1 MSTTLPPAAPPAAS
15 LDALQRW
22 MLSALTTPRAVDAT
36 GVDDLFLPAAH
47 IDARA
52 SLAIY
57 QRSYILRLRLCL
69 AEQFPA
75 TRHALGA
82 ALFDDFADEY
92 LRDCP
97 SDSPTLYDLGRRFA
111 GWMEANRPDRD
122 LPPDQR
128 EDWIDFMVDLAH
140 YEYTL
145 FTLFDAPGHDGASID
160 ADGTGAGWP
169 DIGCDDV
176 ALVLQPCLALARY
189 RYPVAA
195 YYHAVRAGASPE
207 FPAAAS
213 SHLVVLRRGFRT
225 ATYPVTPLHFRFLEC
240 LRDRSDVDAALSDI
254 AAFTGRDRDTVA
266 RSWAIDVRGPWL
278 AAGFFVDRAR
288 AQCESVQCESVR
300 CESL

>member
-1 MSTTLPPAAPPAAS
+1 MSATRPSSASPAMP
-15 LDALQRW
+15 LDALQQW
-22 MLSALTTPRAVDAT
+22 MLSALTAPRGVDAARI
-36 GVDDLFLPAAH
+36 DDLFLPAAH

-122 LPPDQR
+122 LPPEQR

-145 FTLFDAPGHDGASID
+145 FTLFDAPGHAGAGSD
-160 ADGTGAGWP
+160 AGWP
-169 DIGCDDV
+169 DAGCDDA

-195 YYHAVRAGASPE
+195 YYHAVRAGHAPD
-207 FPAAAS
+207 FPAAAA

-225 ATYPVTPLHFRFLEC
+225 ATYPVTPLHFRFLEYI
-240 LRDRSDVDAALSDI
+240 RDQGEVPAALSAI
-254 AAFTGRDRDTVA
+254 AAFTSRDREAVA
-266 RSWAIDVRGPWL
+266 RSWARDVRGPWL
-278 AAGFFVDRAR
+278 EAGFFIRRPSPSAICDGTDTNTPAAR
-288 AQCESVQCESVR
+288 P
-300 CESL
+300 